1 MTSVN
6 FRREGLERANGP
18 FIAPIVWLMMPT
30 STTWQQ
36 NAEATP

>member
-6 FRREGLERANGP
+6 FRREGLERANRP
-18 FIAPIVWLMMPT
+18 FIAPIVWLMMRT
-30 STTWQQ
+30 SITWQQ